1 MKELNAIYGSIC
13 LSDVPK
19 DLFKKG
25 KDGKVYLNL
34 SVYPMK
40 TEDVYGNQY
49 TCSCAPKQ
57 EDRIEGVNYL
67 IGKFKL
73 IPKREDVAPTSPEEV
88 STLLP
93 CNDDDLPF

>member
-19 DLFKKG
+19 ELFKKG
-25 KDGKVYLNL
+25 KDGKTYFNL
-34 SVYPMK
+34 SIYPMK
-40 TEDVYGNQY
+40 NEDAYGNQY

-57 EDRIEGVNYL
+57 KERVEGVNYL

-73 IPKREDVAPTSPEEV
+73 IPKREDVAPISPEEIDA
-88 STLLP
+88 LP
-93 CNDDDLPF
+93 PVDDLPF